1 MVKRSAPA
9 SACAI
14 LAAGLVLSA
23 ACARAPVPPDT
34 ATLDAIDP
42 AVKLLLDEMTS
53 AVHADRAGGAR
64 WGNLAMAYE
73 ANGLLVH
80 AAQVYDVAVELAPR
94 EPRWRYRRALLAARR
109 GEMDGA
115 LADLEIV
122 ITLAPGYAP
131 ARWRKGLWLLD
142 RAQPDEAAASFR
154 HALEAAP
161 DDPAGTIGLALVH
174 LSNREDTAAATALE
188 RLLEKSPGE
197 RYALHLLGTAY
208 QRLGRSDQARFALS
222 VGRGGQPAWA
232 DPWAEEVDQY
242 RRGFAVMLKEATQ
255 LGMDRRFD
263 EAITLLEQ
271 LRSLRP
277 DDTALRVYLGGM
289 YATAGR
295 MREATSLLQPILAA
309 DPRHF
314 DANMHLASGYLLA
327 GALDDAAAYATRA
340 LALRPASADAAK
352 LQGMVDWQQ
361 GREHHALARFDAAA
375 AADPRDPIPHLWMGM
390 IHGQQGQYLRA
401 RDRFEAALSKN
412 PLLGDA
418 LIGLADTYAATGD
431 FGQAQTII
439 ERAAQAEPGN
449 PRIGAARERIGAANR
464 SGR

>member
-1 MVKRSAPA
+1 MVKRSALD

-14 LAAGLVLSA
+14 LAAGLVLCAS
-23 ACARAPVPPDT
+23 CARGPVPPDT

-42 AVKLLLDEMTS
+42 AVKLLLDEMTA
-53 AVHADRAGGAR
+53 AVHADRADGAR
-64 WGNLAMAYE
+64 WGDLAMAYE

-80 AAQVYDVAVELAPR
+80 AAQVYDVAVELDQR

-109 GEMDGA
+109 GEMDSA
-115 LADLEIV
+115 LADLEVV
-122 ITLAPGYAP
+122 ITLAPGYGP

-154 HALEAAP
+154 AALEAAP
-161 DDPAGTIGLALVH
+161 ADPAGAIGLALVH
-174 LSNREDTAAATALE
+174 LSKREDTAAATALE
-188 RLLEKSPGE
+188 RVLEKSPGE

-208 QRLGRSDQARFALS
+208 QRLGRTEQARFALS

-232 DPWAEEVDQY
+232 DPWAEDVDRY
-242 RRGFAVMLKEATQ
+242 RRGFAVMLKEATE
-255 LGMDRRFD
+255 LGMDRRFT
-263 EAITLLEQ
+263 EAIALLEQ

-289 YATAGR
+289 YAAAGR
-295 MREATSLLQPILAA
+295 MPEATSTLEPILAA

-314 DANMHLASGYLLA
+314 DANMHLASGYLLT

-361 GREHHALARFDAAA
+361 GRNPEALTRFDAAA
-375 AADPRDPIPHLWMGM
+375 AADPRDPIPLLWMGM

-401 RDRFEAALSKN
+401 RERFEAALSKN

-431 FGQAQTII
+431 FVQAQAII
-439 ERAAQAEPGN
+439 ERAGQAEPGN
-449 PRIGAARERIGAANR
+449 PRLAAARERIGAAAR